1 MRADAQSRTK
11 VSGSL
16 HMQQSLLPSSYRSAS
31 DDETWRV
38 LEEDPFEWSA
48 EYGDYAMYYYAIAT
62 AAWLW

>member
-1 MRADAQSRTK
+1 
-11 VSGSL
+11 
-16 HMQQSLLPSSYRSAS
+16 MQQSLLPSSYRPAS

-48 EYGDYAMYYYAIAT
+48 EYGDYLMYYYAIAT